1 MSVNAEARSSSIGS
15 FLPANSTV
23 LPSDR
28 DDASAFRWLTGKF
41 RRSSV
46 RRISC
51 PTAPVAP
58 TTAMR
63 YEFMSQLVYGKYR
76 QGSNPLLK
84 RGRHD
89 AASDTISRYR
99 PGRGARQHVALRH
112 RQLDRHKRAEDGPNL
127 PVGHDCRERHRLFR

>member
-1 MSVNAEARSSSIGS
+1 MRNADELSIITAPAFLHASANSRERVAPALKSAKSTSTNADARSSSIGN

-63 YEFMSQLVYGKYR
+63 YEFMSQLLCDKID
-76 QGSNPLLK
+76 K
-84 RGRHD
+84 
-89 AASDTISRYR
+89 
-99 PGRGARQHVALRH
+99 
-112 RQLDRHKRAEDGPNL
+112 
-127 PVGHDCRERHRLFR
+127 

>member
-1 MSVNAEARSSSIGS
+1 MRNADELSIITAPAFLQASAYSRERVAPALKSAKSKSAKAEVRSSSIGS
-15 FLPANSTV
+15 FLPAKSTV

-28 DDASAFRWLTGKF
+28 DEASAFRWLTGKF

-63 YEFMSQLVYGKYR
+63 YDFMS
-76 QGSNPLLK
+76 PLLC
-84 RGRHD
+84 
-89 AASDTISRYR
+89 
-99 PGRGARQHVALRH
+99 
-112 RQLDRHKRAEDGPNL
+112 DRIDKEAIRS
-127 PVGHDCRERHRLFR
+127 